1 MNPASATSQS
11 DAEAAP
17 AQALPSGHPG
27 GHSSGHD
34 AAPDGA
40 HSGSGLPGLALAAIG
55 VVFGDIGTS
64 PLYTMKTVFDSA
76 NGLPLAP
83 ANLVGVISLIF
94 WSLMVVVSLKYV
106 TLIMRANNHGEGGI
120 MALLALASSS
130 VADRPRLRHMLLL
143 LGVFGAAL
151 FYGDGVITPAISV
164 LSAVEGLE
172 IAAPH
177 LAPYVIPITLAV
189 LVGLFVAQ
197 KWGTAGIGAVFGPVM
212 VAWFGVLA
220 VTGFIHLLGAPAILS
235 ALNPFEGLAFCMHHG
250 WLAFLALGSVVLA
263 LTGAEALYADM
274 GHFGAAPIRLSW
286 FLLVFPALALNYLGQ
301 GALLL
306 THPEALENPFFHMF
320 PPWALVPMVVLA
332 TVATV
337 IASQA
342 VISGAYSMTKQ
353 AIQLGFLPRMSV
365 RHTSDRQI
373 GQIYVPA
380 INWMLLAAVIA
391 AVLGF
396 GSSTNLGAA
405 YGIAVTGTMLITTC
419 LTFYVIRYAWHYNWL
434 LCVLATVFFFVIDL
448 TFFSANL
455 LKIVQGGWFPL
466 LVGLLIF
473 TVMATWGRGRQM
485 MLDEARVRA
494 GATPLKPFLDALLAR
509 EPVRVA
515 GTAIFMSIDP
525 DVVPHALLNNLE
537 HNAVLHARVL
547 FVTVSTRQIPRVPMS
562 ERIAIGQLAEDCFQ
576 VTISYG
582 FKDEVDVPLALRG
595 CGAHGIVLEEARSS
609 YFLSRATVVP
619 TLGAGMPLW
628 REKLFATMAHNIGN
642 VADYLKLPANRVIEL
657 GTRVEI

>member
-1 MNPASATSQS
+1 MTTPAATHTTG
-11 DAEAAP
+11 ATA
-17 AQALPSGHPG
+17 GHASP
-27 GHSSGHD
+27 HRT
-34 AAPDGA
+34 A
-40 HSGSGLPGLALAAIG
+40 LPGLALAAIG

-64 PLYTMKTVFDSA
+64 PLYTMKTVFDPA
-76 NGLPLAP
+76 NGLSLNT

-94 WSLMVVVSLKYV
+94 WSLMIVVSLKYV

-130 VADRPRLRHMLLL
+130 VAHRPQLRQILLL

-172 IAAPH
+172 IAAPK
-177 LAPYVIPITLAV
+177 LSPYVVPITLAV

-220 VTGFIHLLGAPAILS
+220 VVGLIHLLQTPAILA
-235 ALNPFEGLAFCMHHG
+235 ALNPFEGLGFCMHHG
-250 WLAFLALGSVVLA
+250 WLAFIALGSVVLA

-286 FLLVFPALALNYLGQ
+286 FMLVFPALALNYLGQ

-306 THPEALENPFFHMF
+306 RDPPALDNPFFHMF
-320 PPWALVPMVVLA
+320 PAWALVPMVVLA

-365 RHTSDRQI
+365 THTSDRQI

-380 INWMLLAAVIA
+380 INWMLLAAVLA
-391 AVLGF
+391 AVIGF

-434 LCVLATVFFFVIDL
+434 LCVLATGFFFVIDL

-466 LVGLLIF
+466 LIGTLIF

-494 GATPLKPFLDALLAR
+494 GATPLKPFLESLLAR
-509 EPVRVA
+509 SPVRVV
-515 GTAIFMSIDP
+515 GTAIFMSIEADA
-525 DVVPHALLNNLE
+525 VPHALLNNLE
-537 HNAVLHARVL
+537 HNAVLHNRVL
-547 FVTVSTRQIPRVPMS
+547 FVTVMNREIPRVPVS
-562 ERIAIGQLAEDCFQ
+562 DRVSVREVAPDCYQ
-576 VTISYG
+576 VTIAYG
-582 FKDEVDVPLALRG
+582 FKDEVDVPLALEG
-595 CGAHGIVLEEARSS
+595 CGAHGIMLEPARSS

-619 TLGAGMPLW
+619 TLGEGMPIW
-628 REKLFATMAHNIGN
+628 REKLFAAMAHNIGN

>member
-1 MNPASATSQS
+1 MTTPMSIHEPGTATG
-11 DAEAAP
+11 A
-17 AQALPSGHPG
+17 ALPHR
-27 GHSSGHD
+27 
-34 AAPDGA
+34 AAI
-40 HSGSGLPGLALAAIG
+40 PGLALAAIG

-64 PLYTMKTVFDSA
+64 PLYTMKTVFDAA
-76 NGLPLAP
+76 NDLPLNP
-83 ANLVGVISLIF
+83 ANLVGVVSLIF
-94 WSLMVVVSLKYV
+94 WSLMIVVSLKYV

-120 MALLALASSS
+120 MALLALAASS
-130 VADRPRLRHMLLL
+130 VVDRPRLRQALLL

-172 IAAPH
+172 IATPK
-177 LAPYVIPITLAV
+177 LAPYVVPITLAV
-189 LVGLFVAQ
+189 LVVLFVAQ

-212 VAWFGVLA
+212 VAWFAVLA
-220 VTGFIHLLGAPAILS
+220 GMGLIHLLATPAILA
-235 ALNPFEGLAFCMHHG
+235 ALNPLQGLAFCLHHG
-250 WLAFLALGSVVLA
+250 WLAFIALGSVVLA

-286 FLLVFPALALNYLGQ
+286 FTLVFPALALNYLGQ

-306 THPEALENPFFHMF
+306 HDPGALENPFFHMF
-320 PPWALVPMVVLA
+320 HAWALMPMVVLA

-342 VISGAYSMTKQ
+342 VISGAFSMTKQ
-353 AIQLGFLPRMSV
+353 AVQLGFLPRMSV
-365 RHTSDRQI
+365 QHTSHQQI

-380 INWMLLAAVIA
+380 INWMLLAAVLA
-391 AVLGF
+391 AVIGF

-419 LTFYVIRYAWHYNWL
+419 LTFYVIRYAWRYNWL
-434 LCVLATVFFFVIDL
+434 LCVLATGFFFAIDL

-466 LVGLLIF
+466 LVGMLIF

-485 MLDEARVRA
+485 MLDEARARA
-494 GATPLKPFLDALLAR
+494 GTTPLKPFLDALLAR
-509 EPVRVA
+509 SPVRVV

-537 HNAVLHARVL
+537 HNAVLHDKVL
-547 FVTVSTRQIPRVPMS
+547 FVTVATLPVPQVPEAERVTIKP
-562 ERIAIGQLAEDCFQ
+562 LAPDCYQ
-576 VTISYG
+576 VTITYG
-582 FKDEVDVPLALRG
+582 FKDEVDVPLALEACR
-595 CGAHGIVLEEARSS
+595 AQGIELEPLRSS

-619 TLGAGMPLW
+619 TLGEGMPIW
-628 REKLFATMAHNIGN
+628 REKLFAKMAHNTAS